1 MKLVKLLMF
10 NRLLFT
16 LRLAGYYYFYLDAPN
31 QVSCFFISGDSA
43 LCNYTTVQLFNRK
56 DHVPVLPPNYVTVL
70 NGVFLEIPGLNVTV
84 ILRMGVREDERC
96 KVHDL

>member
-1 MKLVKLLMF
+1 MKAASECC
-10 NRLLFT
+10 FT
-16 LRLAGYYYFYLDAPN
+16 RTMLHYFYFDVPN
-31 QVSCFFISGDSA
+31 QVSCFFISGDSV

-84 ILRMGVREDERC
+84 ILRMGVREDEWG